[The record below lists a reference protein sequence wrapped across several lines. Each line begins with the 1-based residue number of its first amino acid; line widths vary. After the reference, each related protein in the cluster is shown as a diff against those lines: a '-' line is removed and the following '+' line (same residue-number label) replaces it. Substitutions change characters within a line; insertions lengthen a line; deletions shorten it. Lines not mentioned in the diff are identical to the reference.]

1 MAKHYLGIDAGS
13 SFTKFVVIDESKN
26 WLFQSFVKTMT
37 RNKNEELKLMEKI
50 GNDFSI
56 ERICSTGYGRQHYK
70 NADVIKTELY
80 CASEGVTGLFP
91 TDKTIIDIGGED
103 VKIIKSSANGKVMDF
118 YMNTRCAAGTG
129 AFITE
134 IAERAEIDLSKIS
147 ELAAKSSFN
156 RELNSFCT
164 VFAKTEVMQWI
175 FDDVPIEDIAKG
187 IYISV
192 ANRIKK
198 IPIDRTLPVYL
209 IGGVAEYHPFMK
221 NVLAESLGIDVTVPE
236 KPQYI
241 NAYGASLYAS
251 DSN

>member
-13 SFTKFVVIDESKN
+13 SFTKYVVIDEAKN
-26 WLFQSFVKTMT
+26 RLFQGIVKTMT
-37 RNKNEELKLMEKI
+37 RNKDEEQQLMEI
-50 GNDFSI
+50 IRNDFPI
-56 ERICSTGYGRQHYK
+56 DKVCSTGYGRQHYK
-70 NADVIKTELY
+70 EANVIKTELY
-80 CASEGVTGLFP
+80 CASEGMTGLYP

-103 VKIIKSSANGKVMDF
+103 VKVIKSSAKGKVMDF

-134 IAERAEIDLSKIS
+134 IAERAEIDITKMSG
-147 ELAAKSSFN
+147 LAGKSTLN

-198 IPIDRTLPVYL
+198 IPIDRALPLYL
-209 IGGVAEYHPFMK
+209 IGGVAEFHPFMK
-221 NVLAESLGIDVTVPE
+221 NVLSESLNMDVTVPDN
-236 KPQYI
+236 PQYI
-241 NAYGASLYAS
+241 NAYGAALYAMET
-251 DSN
+251 N